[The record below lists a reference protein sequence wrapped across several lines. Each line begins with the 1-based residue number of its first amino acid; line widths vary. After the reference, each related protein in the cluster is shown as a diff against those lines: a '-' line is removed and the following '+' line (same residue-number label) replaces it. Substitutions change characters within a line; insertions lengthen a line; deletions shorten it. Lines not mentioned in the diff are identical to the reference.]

1 MATIRQTLIT
11 GTAREN
17 FCAQVSRMA
26 AAESMVLLKNEG
38 GLLPLKSEEGKYPIA
53 VFGLGQIYTIKGG
66 SGSGEVNNVRN
77 VNILEGLTACEALE
91 VDRLVASKYE
101 AWAANHPKKEVSF
114 LIPDVFSEDEM
125 PMSVVNVELAAERNK
140 AAVIVI
146 SRIAGEG
153 ADMPGKKGDYFL
165 QDGEKAMIDEVCKY
179 FENVV
184 LLLNTSGVIDSSFI
198 DDRIKAVLFTSLPG
212 QEGGHA
218 VADVLCGDVTP
229 SGKLTDTWAKHIEDY
244 PSYRNFG
251 TDKKNGLV
259 FPAMGPGP
267 GGPGAVEEQC
277 YINYEE
283 GVFVGYRYF
292 DTFGVDVNFPF
303 GHGLSYAEFDTTA
316 CTMEVEAG
324 KITVKATVCNV
335 SEKFSGKDVLE
346 VYYSA
351 PDGKLEKPYQELA
364 GFAKSSLLAPGDS
377 QELSVTFDVT
387 DMASYSEKDNAYILE
402 SGNYFIRV
410 GRSSRDTFVMGSV
423 YIDRE
428 IKTLVLSDRMKRTE
442 TPDFAAM
449 TKQGAKP
456 ISYEDEAQQLEMAKK
471 MAVRLSSKNF
481 KTATVRYSG
490 EFKGCAP
497 EGDELLTLEDVRQG
511 KCTVANVVAQ
521 MSIEEMAALCCGT
534 GMDMSAMPADIFE
547 NMPKPEGD
555 GEASHMGVGGMD
567 MGEPNSVPGAAG
579 QTVDMSEKYG
589 IPRIILADGPA
600 GVRITRE
607 IKDEEGEVVKRQNCT
622 AFPVGTLLAS
632 SWDEELIRSVGAAV
646 GLEMLEYKVDL
657 WLAPGMNIHR
667 HPFCGRNFEY
677 YSEDPRLTGLVAAAI
692 TEGVQSRGVGVT
704 LKHFACN
711 SQENQRTNSNSVV
724 DQRALRE
731 IYLKGFEIAV
741 KKASPLAIM
750 TSYNDINGVP
760 AADNYDLCTAITR
773 DEWKFKGLIMTDWG
787 GGQSSPAM
795 SMYAGNDMIQPG
807 GKSSVQAI
815 INGVESAEPVV
826 SKGEAKKQMK
836 ITRAMLEKSVC
847 HIINV
852 ILKLP
857 KK

>member
-1 MATIRQTLIT
+1 MATVRNTLLT

-26 AAESMVLLKNEG
+26 ASESMVLLKNEG
-38 GLLPLKSEEGKYPIA
+38 GLLPLKAEEGKYPVA
-53 VFGLGQIYTIKGG
+53 VFGIGQIYTIKGG

-77 VNILEGLTACEALE
+77 VNILEGLTACESLE

-101 AWAANHPKKEVSF
+101 AWAANHPKKVVGF
-114 LIPDVFSEDEM
+114 LTPDVFSEDQM

-140 AAVIVI
+140 AAIIVI

-165 QDGEKAMIDEVCKY
+165 QDDEVEMIDEVCRY

-198 DDRIKAVLFTSLPG
+198 DDRFKAVLFTSLPG
-212 QEGGHA
+212 QEAGHA
-218 VADVLCGDVTP
+218 VADVLCGAVTP
-229 SGKLTDTWAKHIEDY
+229 SGKLTDSWARHIEDY
-244 PSYRNFG
+244 PAYRNFG
-251 TDKKNGLV
+251 THKKNGLE
-259 FPAMGPGP
+259 FAAMGPGP
-267 GGPGAVEEQC
+267 GGGGLEKQC

-292 DTFGVDVNFPF
+292 DTFGVDVTFPF
-303 GHGLSYAEFDTTA
+303 GYGLSYAEFETTDCA
-316 CTMEVEAG
+316 MEVESG

-335 SEKFSGKDVLE
+335 SEKYSGKDVLE
-346 VYYSA
+346 VYFSA

-364 GFAKSSLLAPGDS
+364 GFAKTGLLAPGES
-377 QELSVTFDVT
+377 QQLRVTFDVA
-387 DMASYSEKDNAYILE
+387 DMASYSEQDFAYILE
-402 SGNYFIRV
+402 SGHYFIRA
-410 GRSSRDTFVMGSV
+410 GRSSRDTYVVGAV

-428 IKTLVLSDRMKRTE
+428 VRTLTLSNRMHRTDS
-442 TPDFAAM
+442 PDFKPL
-449 TKQGAKP
+449 TKQGANP
-456 ISYEDEAQQLEMAKK
+456 FTYEGEKEQLEAAAK
-471 MAVRLSSKNF
+471 MAVRLSSKTF
-481 KTATVRYSG
+481 KGKTVHYSSQ
-490 EFKGCAP
+490 FKGCVPA
-497 EGDELLTLEDVRQG
+497 GDELLTLDDVFEG
-511 KCTVANVVAQ
+511 KCTVYNVVAQ
-521 MSIEEMAALCCGT
+521 MSIEEMATLCCGT
-534 GMDMSAMPADIFE
+534 GMDMTAMPADIFE
-547 NMPKPEGD
+547 NMPKPQDD

-567 MGEPNSVPGAAG
+567 LGEPNSVPGAAG
-579 QTVDMSEKYG
+579 QTADMSEKYG
-589 IPRIILADGPA
+589 IRRIILADGPA

-607 IKDEEGEVVKRQNCT
+607 IKDDEGEVVKRQNCT

-632 SWDEELIRSVGAAV
+632 SWDKDLIRSVGAAV

-724 DQRALRE
+724 EQRALRE
-731 IYLKGFEIAV
+731 IYLKGFELAVRIAE
-741 KKASPLAIM
+741 PLAIM

-760 AADNYDLCTAITR
+760 AADNYDLCTAIAR
-773 DEWKFKGLIMTDWG
+773 DEWGFKGLIMTDWG

-807 GKSSVQAI
+807 GKSSIQAI
-815 INGVESAEPVV
+815 IGGIESGEPVV
-826 SKGEAKKQMK
+826 SKGEAKKQIK
-836 ITRAMLEKSVC
+836 VTRAMLEKSVC
-847 HIINV
+847 HILNV

-857 KK
+857 RK